1 MIVAR
6 PHPASIDP
14 AELLKSC
21 TIRRSRSSG
30 PGGQHRNKVET
41 AITIIHEPTGVLAS
55 ATERRSAEENRRVA
69 VGRLRLALAV
79 EVRTPVPEGDQR
91 SSLWRARV
99 TDGSV
104 SVSARHDDYPA
115 MIAEALDMTFA
126 CGADAGDAAARL
138 ACSLSQLLKLLRSH
152 APALAAVNRERVKS
166 GLHPY
171 K

>member
-14 AELLKSC
+14 AELLRSC

-69 VGRLRLALAV
+69 IGRLRLALAV

-91 SSLWRARV
+91 SELWRSRA
-99 TDGSV
+99 TGGSV
-104 SVSARHDDYPA
+104 RVSARHEDYPA
-115 MIAEALDMTFA
+115 MIAEALDMTLA
-126 CGADAGDAAARL
+126 CAGDAGAAAARL
-138 ACSLSQLLKLLRSH
+138 VCSPSQLLKLLRSH